1 MTSELIND
9 PLFRQRYGFS
19 REGEVLR
26 VEIWTEPGGGV
37 LAEHVHPK
45 LEERYQVLEGEVTF
59 RMDRKQRRAG
69 PGERLVVP
77 AGVRHS
83 FQNTGEGIAHLL
95 VEADPALQLRES
107 IEDGV
112 RLGETGKLTAG
123 GKPRGLRGLIEAA
136 ALAHRYRETVVL
148 SSPPRVLQ
156 RLLFP
161 LLARFAETT
170 SEPAPVPASG
180 RMSQPNG
187 P

>member
-1 MTSELIND
+1 MTSELLDD
-9 PLFRQRYGFS
+9 PLFRQRYGFT
-19 REGEVLR
+19 RDGDVLR

-45 LEERYQVLEGEVTF
+45 LEERYDVVEGEVTF
-59 RMDRKQRRAG
+59 RLDRKLRLAG

-77 AGVRHS
+77 PGVRHS
-83 FQNTGEGIAHLL
+83 FQNTGDGIAHLV

-123 GKPRGLRGLIEAA
+123 GKPRGMRGLIEAA
-136 ALAHRYRETVVL
+136 AVAHRYRATVVL
-148 SSPPRVLQ
+148 SSPPRFMQ

-161 LLARFAETT
+161 LLARLAASNREAT
-170 SEPAPVPASG
+170 PARAA
-180 RMSQPNG
+180 
-187 P
+187 

>member
-1 MTSELIND
+1 MTTDLVDD
-9 PLFRQRYGFS
+9 PLFHQRYGFS
-19 REGEVLR
+19 RDGALLR

-45 LEERYQVLEGEVTF
+45 LEERYEVLEGEVTF
-59 RMDRKQRRAG
+59 HVDRKPRRAG

-83 FQNTGEGIAHLL
+83 FENTGDAIAHLV
-95 VEADPALQLRES
+95 VEADPALELRES

-112 RLGETGKLTAG
+112 RLGRAGMLTAG

-148 SSPPRVLQ
+148 SSPPRAMQ

-161 LLARFAETT
+161 LLARFAAGNG
-170 SEPAPVPASG
+170 EPAPVRAG
-180 RMSQPNG
+180 
-187 P
+187 